1 MLTPGLVSVTFRS
14 LSPERIGTLAKEANL
29 SLMEWGGDIHVPS
42 GDFDTARKVRE
53 LTDAHGLRSS
63 SYGSYYR
70 CSGNEEEARAVL
82 VTAQVLGA
90 GNIRVW
96 AGQWGTDDTSP
107 EVRQS
112 IVSAIQSLCTLAAP
126 HGITVSTEFHQNT
139 LTDHWESAVRL
150 AEEVE
155 RDNFRLYW
163 QPNQFRDHDYNVTA
177 LRRVLPD
184 LSGVHVFHWIGREKF
199 PLVEGARYWR
209 DFLDI
214 LAESGADHPLYME
227 FVADGTEEQ
236 FRRDAE
242 TLLEWLVK

>member
-1 MLTPGLVSVTFRS
+1 MLIPGLVSVTFRP
-14 LSPERIGTLAKEANL
+14 LAPERICTLAREANL
-29 SLMEWGGDIHVPS
+29 SLLEWGGDIHVPS
-42 GDFDTARKVRE
+42 GDFATARKVRE
-53 LTDAHGLRSS
+53 LTDANGLRSS

-70 CSGNEEEARAVL
+70 CTENAEEARAIL
-82 VTAQVLGA
+82 QTAEVLGA

-96 AGQWGTDDTSP
+96 AGQSGSADTSP
-107 EVRQS
+107 EARQS
-112 IVSAIQSLCTLAAP
+112 VADAIRALCTEAAP
-126 HGITVSTEFHQNT
+126 RGITVSTEFHQGT

-177 LRRVLPD
+177 LRRVLPH
-184 LSGVHVFHWIGREKF
+184 LSGVHVFHWLGRDKF
-199 PLVEGARYWR
+199 PLSDGERFWR

-214 LAESGADHPLYME
+214 LADSEHDHPLYME
-227 FVADGTEEQ
+227 FVADDTEEQ

-242 TLLEWLVK
+242 TLHRWLGK